1 MGELQVIE
9 YEHDGVS
16 LRGELAMP
24 TGPGPH
30 PGLLVMHDAHGLGA
44 LVRRRSSELAEAGY
58 IAFAPDMY
66 GGGRRFAN
74 ARDAGELFKAL
85 QEKPQRLR
93 DRVLA
98 GLEVLK
104 SQAHLDP
111 NRIGGL
117 GFCFGGQCAL
127 ELARSGADVK
137 AVVSF
142 HGLLRTQIPAEPGSV
157 KAKVLALTGRLDP
170 YAPADHVEAF
180 QKEMTAAGVD
190 WHLTIYG
197 QGWHAFSEP
206 EAVHMTHVPGVR
218 YDALLE
224 RLSWAQATAFID
236 TAIKH

>member
-16 LRGELAMP
+16 LRGELARP
-24 TGPGPH
+24 TGPGPY

-58 IAFAPDMY
+58 IAFATDMY

-74 ARDAGELFKAL
+74 AREAGELFKAL

-111 NRIGGL
+111 DRI
-117 GFCFGGQCAL
+117 
-127 ELARSGADVK
+127 
-137 AVVSF
+137 
-142 HGLLRTQIPAEPGSV
+142 
-157 KAKVLALTGRLDP
+157 
-170 YAPADHVEAF
+170 
-180 QKEMTAAGVD
+180 
-190 WHLTIYG
+190 
-197 QGWHAFSEP
+197 
-206 EAVHMTHVPGVR
+206 
-218 YDALLE
+218 
-224 RLSWAQATAFID
+224 
-236 TAIKH
+236 